1 MKKIKRL
8 KKVLS
13 VVLCF
18 ALVFSLTSGSFI
30 TVNAETTDQKIERL
44 KREEA
49 DAQEVLNAINAQ
61 LGELNQRVNENLS
74 KIDGINATIEANKAA
89 IEQTKEDIE
98 TDKIEFQKRLR
109 SIYMSNSESRIK
121 ILLGAKSFSEFLQLA
136 QLTASV
142 SSYDKKLIESLAE
155 QIKDLEAKNEENNKL
170 KAELEEKQKEL
181 DEQQKKMVERQA
193 EAEELFNSSSTARAN
208 AEAEKAAEE
217 ERMRRNA
224 SGGGVSGSASAP
236 SFDGSAAFCW
246 PSDYTYVIAGFA
258 SNDSVHNGR
267 HFGVDIAGSGIMGT
281 PIYAIGDGYVT
292 SMNNTCEHNWGKGGS
307 CGCGG
312 GYGNYA
318 QIDHGNV
325 DGNHY
330 SAIYGHATSIIVSP
344 GEHVSKG
351 QVIGYVG
358 TTGWSTGPHL
368 HFGILQ
374 NGGWINPLNI
384 SYS

>member
-13 VVLCF
+13 VALCF
-18 ALVFSLTSGSFI
+18 VLIFSLTSGSFI
-30 TVNAETTDQKIERL
+30 TVSAETTDEKIERL
-44 KREEA
+44 KKEKA

-61 LGELNQRVNENLS
+61 IGELNEKIGENES
-74 KIDGINATIEANKAA
+74 QINQINSTIEANKAA
-89 IEQTKEDIE
+89 IEQTKVDIE
-98 TDKIEFQKRLR
+98 KDKLEFQKRLR

-142 SSYDKKLIESLAE
+142 SSYDKKLIESLADR
-155 QIKDLEAKNEENNKL
+155 IKDLEAKNEENEKL
-170 KAELEEKQKEL
+170 KSELQEKQKEL
-181 DEQQKKMVERQA
+181 DEQKKKMVERQA
-193 EAEELFNSSSTARAN
+193 EAEEIFNSSSTALAN
-208 AEAEKAAEE
+208 AEAAKAAEE

-224 SGGGVSGSASAP
+224 SGGGASGSANTP
-236 SFDGSAAFCW
+236 SFNGSAAFCW
-246 PSDYTYVIAGFA
+246 PSDYKYISAGFA

-267 HFGVDIAGSGIMGT
+267 HFGIDIAGGGIMGT
-281 PIYAIGDGYVT
+281 PIYAIGDGYVS
-292 SMNNTCEHNWGKGGS
+292 SMNNTCPHNYGKGGS

-318 QIDHGNV
+318 QINHGYVN
-325 DGNHY
+325 GNQY
-330 SAIYGHATSIIVSP
+330 SAIYGHATSIIVYP
-344 GEHVSKG
+344 GQHVTKG

-368 HFGILQ
+368 HFGLLQ
-374 NGGWINPLNI
+374 NGYWINPLNI